1 MINTQPTVH
10 THSTGDLPG
19 LYLASD
25 NAARKAQKHYV
36 NITGLDIVLLVVAA
50 AISVYTFP
58 DTIAKTIVVYLR
70 ALLLIV
76 SLFLT
81 IMLQRKHPER
91 EWYDTRWLAETILT
105 EAWLYTTCTKPY
117 TSNPQMIGQADE
129 DFRANLEAYLTKH
142 QAVASLLGGRF
153 SDSSEISEK
162 MRESRHLSV
171 NERRDLYMECRLK
184 DQLSWYGK
192 KTIRNRTSEDRWF
205 LVIILSQIV
214 AVAYAILL
222 IPATLSNQPL
232 SNWNATGF
240 FVAFASASLAWVQL
254 KQFRRL
260 AQSYGEVE
268 QRLRL
273 QASKG
278 RSQMA
283 EEQLSDF
290 VTETEDIIKAEYTA
304 WYARRSQE

>member
-1 MINTQPTVH
+1 MSDTQPIAGTL
-10 THSTGDLPG
+10 STSDLPG
-19 LYLASD
+19 LYLASN
-25 NAARKAQKHYV
+25 NAARKAQKNYI
-36 NITGLDIVLLVVAA
+36 NLTGLDIALLVFAA

-58 DTIAKTIVVYLR
+58 DTLTKTIVVYLR

-117 TSNPQMIGQADE
+117 TSNPQMIAQADE
-129 DFRANLEAYLTKH
+129 DFRAKLEGYLTKH
-142 QAVASLLGGRF
+142 QSVASLLGGQF

-171 NERRDLYMECRLK
+171 NER
-184 DQLSWYGK
+184 
-192 KTIRNRTSEDRWF
+192 
-205 LVIILSQIV
+205 
-214 AVAYAILL
+214 
-222 IPATLSNQPL
+222 P
-232 SNWNATGF
+232 NWNATGF
-240 FVAFASASLAWVQL
+240 FVALASASLAWMQL
-254 KQFRRL
+254 KQFRQL
-260 AQSYGEVE
+260 AQSYGVVE

-273 QASKG
+273 QAGKG
-278 RSQMA
+278 RSQMT

-290 VTETEDIIKAEYTA
+290 VTETEEIIKAEYTA